1 MKPSNPRRL
10 YFWLLA
16 SWLTLTI
23 GLTSIPNPAFR
34 IDVNHADKK
43 AHFAFY
49 GIIGTLYALWRR
61 ESGDSPVK
69 SVLGA
74 VLFTAVFGAFDE
86 VHQRF
91 IPGRSMELLDWTADL
106 VGGIA
111 GSGAVMIASV
121 LNSVGSGSDD

>member
-1 MKPSNPRRL
+1 MRPTSPRRL

-49 GIIGTLYALWRR
+49 GVIGMLYALWRR
-61 ESGDSPVK
+61 ESGDAPARA
-69 SVLGA
+69 VLGA
-74 VLFTAVFGAFDE
+74 MLFATVFGAFDE
-86 VHQRF
+86 IHQRY
-91 IPGRSMELLDWTADL
+91 IPGRSMELLDWAADTL
-106 VGGIA
+106 GGVA
-111 GSGAVMIASV
+111 GGGAVTIASV
-121 LNSVGSGSDD
+121 LNSVGSGNSG